1 MTAINSPVAAVT
13 REPGRTLTSIIEW
26 GAIIAGALF
35 AAALSFVFITFGSAI
50 GLSITSA
57 WPDAG
62 ASARWTAT
70 LAAFW
75 MLLQQIAAFMAGG
88 YLAGRLRKEPDSR
101 TRETEFRDGMHGAL
115 VWALGIVLGAALAAS
130 AAMVAAR
137 VSAEAGRTAVTAA
150 SQNSE
155 QMSYFADALL
165 RPSQPQGQAQS
176 GQPQANQST
185 QQPLSQDVRSEVS
198 RILARSALNRE
209 MSQPDRSYLA
219 TLVGQRMG
227 LSPDEAQRRV
237 NETFTQM
244 EQSLRNAADKA
255 RHAGALGGFLTAA
268 SIVIAFAAA
277 WWGAVRGGHH
287 RDDNFSHSGF
297 YLRSKRV
304 QEFDQ

>member
-1 MTAINSPVAAVT
+1 MTATHSPVAGAT

-88 YLAGRLRKEPDSR
+88 YVAGRLRKEPDSR
-101 TRETEFRDGMHGAL
+101 TRETEIRDGMHGAM

-130 AAMVAAR
+130 AAMVVAR
-137 VSAEAGRTAVTAA
+137 VGAEAGRTAVSAA

-165 RPSQPQGQAQS
+165 RPAQPQGQSQPGPAPQPAQ
-176 GQPQANQST
+176 
-185 QQPLSQDVRSEVS
+185 QQPLSQDVRAEVS

-209 MSQPDRSYLA
+209 MSQADRSYLA
-219 TLVGQRMG
+219 TLVGQRTG

-244 EQSLRNAADKA
+244 EQSLRSAADKT
-255 RHAGALGGFLTAA
+255 RKAGALGGFLTAA
-268 SIVIAFAAA
+268 SILIAFAAA

-287 RDDNFSHSGF
+287 RDDNFTHSGF
-297 YLRSKRV
+297 YLRPKRA